1 MVPIPVAKS
10 LSLFFFDTTYL
21 AVFFQLLM
29 IVMEQNPA
37 RLGDEL
43 RPMKEHPPAQLMDD
57 WRRTLEDFERLEQN
71 LGRGQCCKRLFQRD
85 VNPEENL

>member
-1 MVPIPVAKS
+1 MVPTPVAKS

-21 AVFFQLLM
+21 AVFFRLLM

-43 RPMKEHPPAQLMDD
+43 RPMKEHPPAQMMDD
-57 WRRTLEDFERLEQN
+57 WRWTLEDFERLE
-71 LGRGQCCKRLFQRD
+71 
-85 VNPEENL
+85 